1 MKRNFEFVT
10 RREYTPVRELFE
22 SIICDLQKELKGI
35 VTFQFQLIGS
45 GRRKLVTRESGS
57 NKGFDFDYNLNIQKD
72 FKKSDTNLRLRVFEA
87 LQRLKRQYCIDRL
100 SQGEHAITI
109 KYIDKENS
117 RVVYSCDLAVVRDR
131 MTKKSGLVQEILLYD
146 KELSRYAWKI
156 RENSENHFE
165 KLVDIEAGSL
175 WSELREEY
183 LKLKNNDQQGKE
195 SYQLFIEA
203 INNIYN
209 TCYGE

>member
-10 RREYTPVRELFE
+10 RGEYTPVRELFE
-22 SIICDLQKELKGI
+22 SIICDLQKELKGV

-45 GRRKLVTRESGS
+45 GRRKLVTREAGS

-72 FKKSDTNLRLRVFEA
+72 LKKNDINLRLKIFEA

-100 SQGEHAITI
+100 SQGKHAITI

-117 RVVYSCDLAVVRDR
+117 RIVYSCDLAVVRDR

-146 KELSRYAWKI
+146 KESSRYSWKT

-165 KLVDIEAGSL
+165 KLVDIEAGAL
-175 WSELREEY
+175 WLELREEY
-183 LKLKNNDQQGKE
+183 LKLKNNDHQGKE

-209 TCYGE
+209 KFYGE